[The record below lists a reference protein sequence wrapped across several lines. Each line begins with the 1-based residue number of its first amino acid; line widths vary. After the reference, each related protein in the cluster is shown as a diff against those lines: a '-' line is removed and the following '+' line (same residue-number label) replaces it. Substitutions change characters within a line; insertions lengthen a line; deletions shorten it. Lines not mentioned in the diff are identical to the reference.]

1 MTTLLSR
8 FVAVDEPSAARMA
21 ALLAAMSRSVRD
33 EPGHVAYEAFRAQ
46 EDPTVLYVQE
56 TWATPEDA
64 NGHVRRVASV
74 LDQASQAGPG
84 RGRPDR
90 QPCITALHRR
100 H

>member
-64 NGHVRRVASV
+64 DGHIRRVAS
-74 LDQASQAGPG
+74 DPAAQRASALLA
-84 RGRPDR
+84 RP
-90 QPCITALHRR
+90 IETVTLLAV
-100 H
+100 